1 MFCMYATDYTIMS
14 TVYDLPGQNTHGKN
28 MLAWS

>member
-1 MFCMYATDYTIMS
+1 MFCMYATNYLMMS
-14 TVYDLPGQNTHGKN
+14 TAHDLPGQNTHGKD